1 MRRLLQALPA
11 LLLTAALPSSGW
23 ADMTAEEREEF
34 REEVRAYLLENPEVL
49 TEMVGILETRQADA
63 TETLDRER
71 VAAQGEALFE
81 DGFSYVG
88 GAADGDVT
96 VVEFLDYQCG
106 YCRKAHPEF
115 TELLEDDGNIR
126 WIVKE
131 LPILGPGSVLA
142 ARAAI
147 ATLIAEGPE
156 AYARLNDTLLRGEGP
171 INDASLDAALREAD
185 LDPAA
190 VRAGMEDP
198 EVTRRLEAT
207 RALAA
212 ELDIQGTPAFV
223 FEDRMLRG
231 FAPVAA
237 MEALVAQARAG
248 E

>member
-156 AYARLNDTLLRGEGP
+156 AYARLNDALLRGEGP

-237 MEALVAQARAG
+237 MEALVAEARAG
-248 E
+248 G

>member
-1 MRRLLQALPA
+1 MRRLLHALPA

-23 ADMTAEEREEF
+23 ADMTAEDREEF
-34 REEVRAYLLENPEVL
+34 REEVRAYLLENPEIL
-49 TEMVGILETRQADA
+49 TEMVSILETRQADA
-63 TETLDRER
+63 AETLDGDRI
-71 VAAQGEALFE
+71 AAQASALFE
-81 DGFSYVG
+81 DGFSFVG
-88 GAADGDVT
+88 GAAEGDVT

-115 TELLEDDGNIR
+115 TELLESDGNIR

-147 ATLIAEGPE
+147 ATLIGQGPE
-156 AYARLNDTLLRGEGP
+156 AYARLNDTLLRSEGP
-171 INDASLDAALREAD
+171 INDASLDAALREAG

-212 ELDIQGTPAFV
+212 ELEIQGTPAFV
-223 FEDRMLRG
+223 FGDRMLRG

-237 MEALVAQARAG
+237 MEALVAEARAG